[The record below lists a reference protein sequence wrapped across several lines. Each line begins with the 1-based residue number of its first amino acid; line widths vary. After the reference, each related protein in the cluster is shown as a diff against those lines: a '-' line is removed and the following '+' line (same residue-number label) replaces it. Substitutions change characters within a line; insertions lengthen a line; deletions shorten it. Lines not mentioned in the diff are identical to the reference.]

1 MLLKKIAFDLNSGL
15 DKSSRMF
22 AIESP
27 PTAWN
32 AIFSEKD
39 KLIGARLFGFFKK
52 KGYADSIAIQW
63 MNMALY
69 KGKYHGLRYS
79 VEQERELQR
88 ALTQVASLIP
98 QAATS
103 TPTL

>member
-1 MLLKKIAFDLNSGL
+1 
-15 DKSSRMF
+15 MF

-39 KLIGARLFGFFKK
+39 KMIGARLFGFLKK
-52 KGYADSIAIQW
+52 KGYAEAVAIQY

-69 KGKYHGLRYS
+69 KGKYPGLRYS
-79 VEQERELQR
+79 VEQERELQK
-88 ALTQVASLIP
+88 ALTSVASLTP
-98 QAATS
+98 QATTS
-103 TPTL
+103 APTS

>member
-1 MLLKKIAFDLNSGL
+1 
-15 DKSSRMF
+15 MF
-22 AIESP
+22 ATESV
-27 PTAWN
+27 PTTWN

-39 KLIGARLFGFFKK
+39 KLIGGRLFGFFKK
-52 KGYADSIAIQW
+52 KGYADSVAIQW

-79 VEQERELQR
+79 EEQERQLQK
-88 ALTQVASLIP
+88 ALTLTP
-98 QAATS
+98 QATAS

>member
-1 MLLKKIAFDLNSGL
+1 
-15 DKSSRMF
+15 MF

-27 PTAWN
+27 QTAWN

-39 KLIGARLFGFFKK
+39 KLTGARLFGFFKK
-52 KGYADSIAIQW
+52 KGYAEAVAIQY

-69 KGKYHGLRYS
+69 KGKYPGLRYS

-88 ALTQVASLIP
+88 ALTPLTQVASLTP
-98 QAATS
+98 QATTS
-103 TPTL
+103 APTS

>member
-1 MLLKKIAFDLNSGL
+1 
-15 DKSSRMF
+15 MF
-22 AIESP
+22 ATESP
-27 PTAWN
+27 PTTWN

-52 KGYADSIAIQW
+52 KGYADSIAIQY

-69 KGKYHGLRYS
+69 KGKYPGLRYS
-79 VEQERELQR
+79 VEQERELQK
-88 ALTQVASLIP
+88 ALIP